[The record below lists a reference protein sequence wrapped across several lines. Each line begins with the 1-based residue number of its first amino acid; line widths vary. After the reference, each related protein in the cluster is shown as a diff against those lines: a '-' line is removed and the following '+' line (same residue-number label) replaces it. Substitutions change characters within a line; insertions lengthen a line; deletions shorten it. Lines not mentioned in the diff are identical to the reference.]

1 MNEEIE
7 ARIRAAYAEGPA
19 AVSTLFL
26 REVLAISTTQTRMVD
41 MIRDLAR
48 RVDALERRSA

>member
-26 REVLAISTTQTRMVD
+26 REVLAISENQTRMAD
-41 MIRDLAR
+41 MIVDLAR
-48 RVDALERRSA
+48 RIDALERRTG